1 MYNIMI
7 NQYVKGM
14 DSMNAR
20 IVYASMTGNDADIA
34 EILEEDLQDYGFD
47 VETSE
52 AEFTDASDYL
62 ASDLCVFV
70 TYTYG
75 EGNMTDD
82 LLDFYDQLKDL
93 DLTGKYFAVMGSG
106 DKVYAD
112 HFCENVFDFEKIF
125 KQIGAKEI
133 TKSVTI
139 ENAPDDDAITMI
151 DHAAKEMAEQL
162 ND

>member
-1 MYNIMI
+1 
-7 NQYVKGM
+7 
-14 DSMNAR
+14 MNAR

-52 AEFTDASDYL
+52 VEFTDASDYL
-62 ASDLCVFV
+62 ASDLCIFV

-75 EGNMTDD
+75 EGNMTDE
-82 LLDFYDQLKDL
+82 LLDFYEQLKDL

-106 DKVYAD
+106 DKVYTD

-125 KQIGAKEI
+125 KQIGAREI
-133 TKSVTI
+133 IKPITI
-139 ENAPDDDAITMI
+139 ENAPDDEAITMI